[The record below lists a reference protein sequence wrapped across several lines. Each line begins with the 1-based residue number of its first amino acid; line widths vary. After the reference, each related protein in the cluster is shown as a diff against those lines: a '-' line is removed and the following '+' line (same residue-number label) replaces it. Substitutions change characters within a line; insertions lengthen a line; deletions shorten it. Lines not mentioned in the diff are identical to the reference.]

1 MELTN
6 EQFKACIEAMT
17 SADHWGNIP
26 RVCAALAAQLISS
39 NAARSEAFFKVET
52 AEWMGNPV
60 HGLHG
65 GAITTIFDNAMGSL
79 LFSVS
84 DGNFSPTA
92 SISVDFLRPLKAG
105 DTVYVKVRI
114 TKLGRSIAYLTGELF
129 KDPDGDKPHATSTC
143 IYSTAY
149 RIQL

>member
-17 SADHWGNIP
+17 SADHWGNMP
-26 RVCAALAAQLISS
+26 RMCADLRPQLISCD
-39 NAARSEAFFKVET
+39 AARSEAS
-52 AEWMGNPV
+52 G
-60 HGLHG
+60 
-65 GAITTIFDNAMGSL
+65 
-79 LFSVS
+79 
-84 DGNFSPTA
+84 
-92 SISVDFLRPLKAG
+92 
-105 DTVYVKVRI
+105 TVYVKVRI

-129 KDPDGDKPHATSTC
+129 KDPDCDKPHATSTC

>member
-1 MELTN
+1 
-6 EQFKACIEAMT
+6 
-17 SADHWGNIP
+17 
-26 RVCAALAAQLISS
+26 
-39 NAARSEAFFKVET
+39 
-52 AEWMGNPV
+52 MGNPV

-129 KDPDGDKPHATSTC
+129 KDPDCDKPHATSTC